1 MKRIEYLLIAG
12 FIGLTAFSPDAS
24 CHHQGI
30 KGRVYLVKGNQM
42 PSPDAPRS
50 QPAGLQT
57 VLYIYELTNSS
68 QATPADGSFYK
79 TISSKLVKEVAT
91 EADGTFKA
99 KLKPGM
105 YSLFVKKG
113 DLFYSNIFDDK
124 MNIHPIEVKKGK
136 WTEEDFKADYDAVY

>member
-1 MKRIEYLLIAG
+1 MKRIEYLLIAS
-12 FIGLTAFSPDAS
+12 FIVLTAFSEDAS
-24 CHHQGI
+24 CGHQGV
-30 KGRVYLVKGNQM
+30 KGRVLLVRGNQM

-50 QPAGLQT
+50 APVGLQT
-57 VLYIYELTNSS
+57 TLFIYELTNTS
-68 QATPADGSFYK
+68 QVTPGDGSFYK
-79 TISSKLVKEVAT
+79 AISSKLVKEV
-91 EADGTFKA
+91 ESGADGTYKA
-99 KLKPGM
+99 ELEPGM